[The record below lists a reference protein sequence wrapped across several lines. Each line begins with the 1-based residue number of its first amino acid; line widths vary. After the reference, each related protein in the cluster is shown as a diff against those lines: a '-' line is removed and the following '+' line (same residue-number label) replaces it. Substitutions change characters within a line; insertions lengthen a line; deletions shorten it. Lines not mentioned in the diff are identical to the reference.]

1 MAQKHD
7 RLWAGIGETNMK
19 TKKKPGRSSIR
30 EGEQISIKMPSRLG
44 KSFVAVDLQSGSEAA
59 KAALRLAKQMQT
71 EGVSWVEANNRLYGV
86 GGVLTQLSA
95 RERNA
100 FFQTKQAAEITEIL
114 EQLPEPKAKVGRPR
128 AELNG
133 KILARVPKSVHAA
146 LLAEA
151 EAEGVSLNQLIVS
164 KLSVQ
169 LRAAV

>member
-1 MAQKHD
+1 
-7 RLWAGIGETNMK
+7 MK
-19 TKKKPGRSSIR
+19 TKKKSSIR
-30 EGEQISIKMPSRLG
+30 DGEQISIKMPSGSGNSL
-44 KSFVAVDLQSGSEAA
+44 VAVELHSGSEAA

-86 GGVLTQLSA
+86 GGVLAQLSA
-95 RERNA
+95 SERTA
-100 FFQTKQAAEITEIL
+100 FFQTKEAAKITEIL
-114 EQLPEPKAKVGRPR
+114 EQLPEPKARVGRPR

-133 KILARVPKSVHAA
+133 KILARVPKSVHAS